1 MTEGCTLED
10 FDPLLQDETKFTL
23 EARTEDLLSAA
34 GGEEHRIVVA
44 TTGARLCQDQSKGK
58 CDGGCRRLHLCRY
71 FVYGGCRE
79 QAARRPCKFIHD
91 INTDHNLSVL
101 KEHGIHGL
109 NVQELNELLLQND
122 PSLLP
127 EICPYYNKGDGPYGS
142 CTFKNF
148 CVKLHMCQYY
158 LQGECRFWINC
169 KRCHDI
175 FNPDCYEKLEKWGMS
190 HDLISKIPLF
200 YRNVYDIKNNTSSKY
215 RERRENQIDSTTDI
229 DESDIICL
237 YHISKSC
244 NFQDKCTR
252 VHYHLPYRWQV
263 LSGALWKDIDNMQ
276 KIEKAFCD
284 PGIES
289 TFHLGGPDL
298 ENINFSNMTW
308 GSAKIRRLSTPSSV
322 TKPPHYILTTD
333 WIWYWKDEYNV
344 WKEYGVKDGD
354 HTAAHTATT
363 VTSFVLEKAYQSKSV
378 TTLKFSA
385 GTENYEIDIK
395 AMKQKNLKYQT
406 ERCVCRRPWF
416 VSKED
421 VEEKKKSKME
431 QSKGS
436 RSHIP
441 RHWNPTAL
449 PKLRYKDGYH
459 TTATMASFDFEKP
472 YQSKSVTTLK
482 FSAATQNYETFKARK
497 EKRMECQPKRHACK
511 RTRFV
516 SKEDAEKKKKR
527 KVKKSKRNREKIP
540 SHWDP
545 TALPELGYK
554 LINLLPSSSEYIKVQ
569 TNFQRTMPRVP
580 ISAIKR
586 IQNSS
591 LWEVYQ
597 WQKEQMKKANGGKD
611 VDERLLFH
619 GTSNNH
625 VDAICQQNFDWRIC
639 GVHGTAYGKG
649 SYFARDAAYS
659 DDYSRGASFSVKSMF
674 LAKVLVG
681 DFTTGSPLYL
691 RPPSK
696 DNQSSLFYNSCVDYL
711 TDPSIFVIFEKHQ
724 IYPEYL
730 IEYKN

>member
-1 MTEGCTLED
+1 MADGFNLAQEVLRKVCTAGGSLKVSQIKVTGGQPRLD
-10 FDPLLQDETKFTL
+10 ALLQDETKFTL
-23 EARTEDLLSAA
+23 VTRQEDPLSEA
-34 GGEEHRIVVA
+34 GGSEEYRVVVA
-44 TTGARLCQDQSKGK
+44 TTGARLCQDQGKGK
-58 CDGGCRRLHLCRY
+58 CAGGCRRLHLCRY
-71 FVYGGCRE
+71 FVYGGCRQ

-101 KEHGIHGL
+101 KEHGLHGL
-109 NVQELNELLLQND
+109 NVQELNQLLLQND

-142 CTFKNF
+142 CTFKKI
-148 CVKLHMCQYY
+148 CVKLHICQYY
-158 LQGECRFWINC
+158 LQGECRFGSNC
-169 KRCHDI
+169 RHSHDI
-175 FNPDCYEKLEKWGMS
+175 FNSDCYDKLEKWGMS

-215 RERRENQIDSTTDI
+215 RERRENQIVSTTDI

-244 NFQDKCTR
+244 SFQDKCTR
-252 VHYHLPYRWQV
+252 VHYHLPYKWQV
-263 LSGALWKDIDNMQ
+263 LNGALWKDIDSMQ
-276 KIEKAFCD
+276 RIEKAFCD

-289 TFHLGGPDL
+289 TFHLEGL
-298 ENINFSNMTW
+298 EQALFMQKINFSNMTW

-333 WIWYWKDEYNV
+333 WIWYWKDEYNL
-344 WKEYGVKDGD
+344 WKEYGVNDSD
-354 HTAAHTATT
+354 HTAAT
-363 VTSFVLEKAYQSKSV
+363 VTSFDLEKAYQSESV
-378 TTLKFSA
+378 TTLTFSA
-385 GTENYEIDIK
+385 AKHNYEIDIK

-406 ERCVCRRPWF
+406 ERPVCRRPRF

-421 VEEKKKSKME
+421 VEKKKKSKME
-431 QSKGS
+431 QSNGNPA
-436 RSHIP
+436 HIP
-441 RHWNPTAL
+441 P
-449 PKLRYKDGYH
+449 
-459 TTATMASFDFEKP
+459 
-472 YQSKSVTTLK
+472 
-482 FSAATQNYETFKARK
+482 
-497 EKRMECQPKRHACK
+497 
-511 RTRFV
+511 
-516 SKEDAEKKKKR
+516 
-527 KVKKSKRNREKIP
+527 
-540 SHWDP
+540 HWDP
-545 TALPELGYK
+545 KALPELGYK

-569 TNFQRTMPRVP
+569 TNFQRTMPKVT

-586 IQNSS
+586 IQNAS
-591 LWEVYQ
+591 LWEVYL

-619 GTSNNH
+619 GTSNSH

-659 DDYSRGASFSVKSMF
+659 DHYGGGASSSIKSMF

-681 DFTTGSPLYL
+681 DFTTGSSLYL

-696 DNQSSLFYNSCVDYL
+696 NNQSSLFYNSCVNCV
-711 TDPSIFVIFEKHQ
+711 TNPSIFVIFEKHQ